1 MNHIDIS
8 NLVQDFHHH
17 VALNRNVIL
26 SGAFGS
32 GKSYMLDEFK
42 RAYCDE
48 FNTITIYPINYAVSG
63 NADIMEYIK
72 HDIIFQLVQEGYITE
87 QTDFSK
93 AASAVFTPENI
104 GKMATRLLANI
115 PGGNLIAG
123 AIEAGIE
130 AKKTYDEEKKTVS
143 KFMEGFQKAGSIYE
157 RDVYTEM
164 IRLGLD
170 EGRRRDRKKWIL
182 FIEDL
187 DRIDPKNIFRLL
199 NVFGAHLDC
208 RYVSGEEAETNKFG
222 FDKIVFVL
230 DYWQTAAIYNQY
242 FGIDTENSW
251 EGYISKFLSSQPFY
265 FKSVAAMARKEVLE
279 FIAREC
285 RLDDNVIETI
295 FAGNYSVRSLSKVSS
310 DNFGSFLRT
319 RRIDLPDGKS
329 LATDCQLTR
338 LLFYLQQLNGNMN
351 RIRDISERHP
361 IEYVS
366 ILAPVILYHH
376 QSSTL
381 CVDYILPDREREY
394 DLDVMDD
401 ESDTDLHNFFIA
413 TVTSNGNV
421 EVKSASSVCNAV
433 EISSGSRFFELM
445 SGAINRFCEE
455 FTRYRVLSE

>member
-8 NLVQDFHHH
+8 DIVQDFHHH

-42 RAYCDE
+42 KTYYDE
-48 FNTITIYPINYAVSG
+48 FNTITIYPINYAVSDS
-63 NADIMEYIK
+63 ADIMEYIK
-72 HDIIFQLVQEGYITE
+72 HDVIFQLVQEGYITE
-87 QTDFSK
+87 KTDFSE
-93 AASAVFTPENI
+93 AASAIFTPENV
-104 GKMATRLLANI
+104 GKLATRLLANI
-115 PGGNLIAG
+115 PGGNLIAD
-123 AIEAGIE
+123 AIEAGME
-130 AKKTYDEEKKTVS
+130 AKETYDDKKKTVS

-170 EGRRRDRKKWIL
+170 EGRRRDGKKWVLI
-182 FIEDL
+182 IEDL

-230 DYWQTAAIYNQY
+230 DYKQTTDMYNQY
-242 FGIDTENSW
+242 FGIDAENSW

-265 FKSVAAMARKEVLE
+265 LKSVAAIARKEVLQ

-285 RLDDNVIETI
+285 RLDEDIIETI
-295 FAGNYSVRSLSKVSS
+295 FADSYSVRSLSKVSS
-310 DNFGSFLRT
+310 DNFESFLRT
-319 RRIDLPDGKS
+319 RSIDLPDGKS

-351 RIRDISERHP
+351 RIREISENHP

-376 QSSTL
+376 QSSNL
-381 CVDYILPDREREY
+381 CIDYVLPDRKREY
-394 DLDVMDD
+394 DIDVIDG
-401 ESDTDLHNFFIA
+401 ESDADLHKFFIA
-413 TVTSNGNV
+413 TVSSNGNV
-421 EVKSASSVCNAV
+421 DVKSVSSVCNAV
-433 EISSGSRFFELM
+433 EIRSSSFLYKLM
-445 SGAINRFCEE
+445 SNVIDRFCEE
-455 FTRYRVLSE
+455 FTRYRVFSE